1 MFEELVNFCIVYRSF
16 SYKRRI
22 FSFNFSISSLRS
34 STYAS
39 GKDYELWSSFLIEF
53 TMVSVNSLIE
63 FTLERTF
70 YEQIC
75 RSITFIFNILSE
87 NS

>member
-1 MFEELVNFCIVYRSF
+1 MFEELVNFCIVYCSF
-16 SYKRRI
+16 CYKKRI
-22 FSFNFSISSLRS
+22 FSFNRSIS

-87 NS
+87 NN